1 MTAGGDAGLVI
12 DSPAATRR
20 IYELN
25 GAAFESLRAYL
36 ENFWSISL
44 GEFKKRAEI
53 RRVARAKARRRRR

>member
-1 MTAGGDAGLVI
+1 MTAGGSAQ
-12 DSPAATRR
+12 SS